1 MEFTGWD
8 IASVLAKAITY
19 AATFGAAGGVFFLA
33 YSLDIVSDVSRGQI
47 RGLIRILAIVGS
59 VISAARIGLLAGS
72 MDGAVAGMVDLS
84 SVRMILSAGEGRA
97 TGIRIVGLILTSLAI
112 LPGRVSL
119 VLAIVGAVTAA
130 TSFAWIGH
138 AHAVNAGLFPIALL
152 ILHLLCVAFWIGAL
166 GPLLLVA
173 RDRDLSIL
181 AAMAAR
187 FGHLAMAFVAL
198 LVVAG
203 GGLLWVLLHGD
214 LRLWESLYGQAL
226 LIKLSLV
233 ACLLGLAALNKLRL
247 TPRLTAN
254 DTQAAASLQRSI
266 RAEMCFVGL
275 IFALTATLTT
285 TMGPGIG

>member
-8 IASVLAKAITY
+8 IATVLAKAIIY

-33 YSLDIVSDVSRGQI
+33 YSLDLVSDVSRGQI
-47 RGLIRILAIVGS
+47 RELIRMLAIVGS

-97 TGIRIVGLILTSLAI
+97 TGIRIVGLVLTSLAI

-119 VLAIVGAVTAA
+119 ALATVGAVTAA

-138 AHAVNAGLFPIALL
+138 AHSVNAGLLPIVLL

-166 GPLLLVA
+166 GPLLLIA
-173 RDRDLSIL
+173 RDQDPSII
-181 AAMAAR
+181 AAIAAR
-187 FGHLAMAFVAL
+187 FGHLAMVFVAL

-203 GGLLWVLLHGD
+203 GGLLWVLLHGE
-214 LRLWESLYGQAL
+214 LRLWKSPYGQVL

-233 ACLLGLAALNKLRL
+233 ACLLGLAAFNKLRL
-247 TPRLTAN
+247 TPQLAVN
-254 DTQAAASLQRSI
+254 DAHAASSLQRSI
-266 RAEMCFVGL
+266 CAEMFFVGL
-275 IFALTATLTT
+275 ILALTATLTT
-285 TMGPGIG
+285 TMGPDSE